1 MIYKDYSLVA
11 RMKSYIFMGRFESNL
26 TGRNL
31 PTGAIQV
38 IESTVFFESFTQSL
52 IIFSKL
58 KDKPSRAVNFQS
70 IISMIIYGQWPL
82 KKKRLNIEILDYQ
95 NS

>member
-26 TGRNL
+26 TGKILLIVSIR
-31 PTGAIQV
+31 V
-38 IESTVFFESFTQSL
+38 IESTVFFESLTQSL

-70 IISMIIYGQWPL
+70 IISMIIFGQWPL
-82 KKKRLNIEILDYQ
+82 KKKDLILRF
-95 NS
+95 

>member
-26 TGRNL
+26 TGKILLIVSIR
-31 PTGAIQV
+31 V
-38 IESTVFFESFTQSL
+38 IESTVFFESLTQSL

-70 IISMIIYGQWPL
+70 IISMIIFGQWPL
-82 KKKRLNIEILDYQ
+82 KKKT
-95 NS
+95 